1 MFALFAVAAG
11 TNVPTPLLLV
21 YQERL
26 GLSAEVLTA
35 LFGCYAAGL
44 VPALLLAGQ
53 LSDRLGR
60 RRVAI
65 PGIVLS
71 GLASLAFAAAG
82 DSLSLLF
89 TARFL
94 QGVVSGVVFS
104 VGSAW
109 VSELSAA
116 SGEGAGGRRAAF
128 AMTAG
133 FALGPLTSGLLGE
146 FGPAPTV
153 LPYLVHTA
161 LVAVGLGFALGLPE
175 TVDLHAVH
183 RSRGRARRQVPL
195 IQPGD
200 GLLVA
205 TVLAPVAVCVY
216 AFPSSVISA
225 VPLLVD
231 LPYGGV
237 AVTGLLAGVTLG
249 AGTLVAPLQRPPR
262 PVDGGRRGRTRHGR
276 LRGRGGLRDHR
287 LAPLA
292 RRHRTPAGV
301 RRRPLPGRRPHA
313 HRPAG
318 GPDAPRRADR
328 AVPRRA
334 RISASPSRSS
344 WRWAR
349 GRRPRRCRWRWR
361 RCSPDCSSSACCR
374 SPGAAGS
381 RPRSATA
388 PPPEG
393 RGRRRASGD
402 GVSRRSSPRTRP
414 RRPRPGPWRHPAR
427 RPAGAR
433 SSPGSATCRSR
444 SPGSGRRGR
453 RCRPPPG
460 R

>member
-1 MFALFAVAAG
+1 MSWKRAVFALFAVAAG
-11 TNVPTPLLLV
+11 TNVPTPLLLF

-26 GLSAEVLTA
+26 DLSAEVLTA

-44 VPALLLAGQ
+44 VPALLLAGG

-71 GLASLAFAAAG
+71 GLASLAFAFAG
-82 DSLSLLF
+82 DSLTLLF

-109 VSELSAA
+109 VGELSLA

-133 FALGPLTSGLLGE
+133 FSLGPLTSGLLGE

-161 LVAVGLGFALGLPE
+161 LVAVGLSMALGLPE
-175 TVDLHAVH
+175 TVDLVA
-183 RSRGRARRQVPL
+183 ARRSGHEHHSRVPL

-216 AFPSSVISA
+216 AFPSTVISA

-237 AVTGLLAGVTLG
+237 AVTGVLAGVTLG
-249 AGTLVAPLQRPPR
+249 AGTLVAPLQRR
-262 PVDGGRRGRTRHGR
+262 LGRWT
-276 LRGRGGLRDHR
+276 
-287 LAPLA
+287 A
-292 RRHRTPAGV
+292 
-301 RRRPLPGRRPHA
+301 
-313 HRPAG
+313 
-318 GPDAPRRADR
+318 
-328 AVPRRA
+328 AVG
-334 RISASPSRSS
+334 SAL
-344 WRWAR
+344 
-349 GRRPRRCRWRWR
+349 
-361 RCSPDCSSSACCR
+361 
-374 SPGAAGS
+374 GAAGF
-381 RPRSATA
+381 ATA
-388 PPPEG
+388 ALFATSGWLPWLVLTAPLLGSGGGLCLAAGLTLTARLAAPTR
-393 RGRRRASGD
+393 RGALTALFLAIAYLGFAVPFLMAVAA
-402 GVSRRSSPRTRP
+402 GATSPVVPLAAAAGLTAVLAVRLLP
-414 RRPRPGPWRHPAR
+414 VAR
-427 RPAGAR
+427 RGQL
-433 SSPGSATCRSR
+433 
-444 SPGSGRRGR
+444 
-453 RCRPPPG
+453 
-460 R
+460 

>member
-1 MFALFAVAAG
+1 MFALFTVAAG

-26 GLSAEVLTA
+26 DLSAEVLTA

-82 DSLSLLF
+82 DSLTLLF

-109 VSELSAA
+109 VGELSQA

-133 FALGPLTSGLLGE
+133 FSLGPLTSGLLGE

-161 LVAVGLGFALGLPE
+161 LVAVGLVLALGLPE
-175 TVDLHAVH
+175 TVDLHA
-183 RSRGRARRQVPL
+183 RARMRGESHPEIPL
-195 IQPGD
+195 IRAGD

-225 VPLLVD
+225 VPLLVE

-237 AVTGLLAGVTLG
+237 AVTGVLAGVTLG
-249 AGTLVAPLQRPPR
+249 AGTLVAGLQRR
-262 PVDGGRRGRTRHGR
+262 LGRWT
-276 LRGRGGLRDHR
+276 
-287 LAPLA
+287 
-292 RRHRTPAGV
+292 
-301 RRRPLPGRRPHA
+301 
-313 HRPAG
+313 
-318 GPDAPRRADR
+318 
-328 AVPRRA
+328 AVVG
-334 RISASPSRSS
+334 SAL
-344 WRWAR
+344 
-349 GRRPRRCRWRWR
+349 
-361 RCSPDCSSSACCR
+361 
-374 SPGAAGS
+374 GAAGYVAAAAFAATGWLPWLVAAAPLLGAGGGLCLAAGLTLTARLAAPS
-381 RPRSATA
+381 RLGALTALFLAIAYLGFAVPFVMAVIARATSATVPLVA
-388 PPPEG
+388 AAALTGLLFLRLLP
-393 RGRRRASGD
+393 
-402 GVSRRSSPRTRP
+402 
-414 RRPRPGPWRHPAR
+414 PAR
-427 RPAGAR
+427 RGLL
-433 SSPGSATCRSR
+433 
-444 SPGSGRRGR
+444 
-453 RCRPPPG
+453 
-460 R
+460 

>member
-1 MFALFAVAAG
+1 MTWKRAVFALFAVAAG

-44 VPALLLAGQ
+44 VPSLLLAGQ

-82 DSLSLLF
+82 DSLTLLF

-109 VSELSAA
+109 VAELSLA
-116 SGEGAGGRRAAF
+116 SGEGAGGRRAAV

-133 FALGPLTSGLLGE
+133 FSLGPLTSGLLGE

-161 LVAVGLGFALGLPE
+161 LVAVGLLVALPLPE
-175 TVDLHAVH
+175 TVDLVAHE
-183 RSRGRARRQVPL
+183 RSGDQRDPAVPL
-195 IQPGD
+195 IRPGD

-225 VPLLVD
+225 VPLLVE

-237 AVTGLLAGVTLG
+237 AVTGVLAGVTLG
-249 AGTLVAPLQRPPR
+249 AGTLVAGLQRR
-262 PVDGGRRGRTRHGR
+262 LGRWTAVVGT
-276 LRGRGGLRDHR
+276 GL
-287 LAPLA
+287 
-292 RRHRTPAGV
+292 
-301 RRRPLPGRRPHA
+301 
-313 HRPAG
+313 
-318 GPDAPRRADR
+318 
-328 AVPRRA
+328 
-334 RISASPSRSS
+334 
-344 WRWAR
+344 
-349 GRRPRRCRWRWR
+349 
-361 RCSPDCSSSACCR
+361 
-374 SPGAAGS
+374 GAAGFAAAAAFATTGLVPWLVVTAPLLGSGGGLCLAAGLTLTARLAAPS
-381 RPRSATA
+381 RRGALTALFLAIAYIGFAVPFAMAVIARATTSATPLA
-388 PPPEG
+388 LAAVVTALLALRLLPVA
-393 RGRRRASGD
+393 RRRAL
-402 GVSRRSSPRTRP
+402 
-414 RRPRPGPWRHPAR
+414 
-427 RPAGAR
+427 
-433 SSPGSATCRSR
+433 
-444 SPGSGRRGR
+444 
-453 RCRPPPG
+453 
-460 R
+460 

>member
-1 MFALFAVAAG
+1 MTWKRAVFALFAVAAG

-44 VPALLLAGQ
+44 VPALLVAGP

-65 PGIVLS
+65 PGIILS

-82 DSLSLLF
+82 DSLTLLF

-109 VSELSAA
+109 VGELSLA

-133 FALGPLTSGLLGE
+133 FSLGPLTSGLLGE

-161 LVAVGLGFALGLPE
+161 LVVAGLSVALGLPE

-183 RSRGRARRQVPL
+183 RRSRGHPDAVPL
-195 IQPGD
+195 LRAGD
-200 GLLVA
+200 GLVFA

-216 AFPSSVISA
+216 AFPSAVISA

-237 AVTGLLAGVTLG
+237 AVTGVLAGVTLG
-249 AGTLVAPLQRPPR
+249 AGTLVAPLQA
-262 PVDGGRRGRTRHGR
+262 R
-276 LRGRGGLRDHR
+276 L
-287 LAPLA
+287 
-292 RRHRTPAGV
+292 
-301 RRRPLPGRRPHA
+301 
-313 HRPAG
+313 
-318 GPDAPRRADR
+318 GPWT
-328 AVPRRA
+328 AVVGTA
-334 RISASPSRSS
+334 L
-344 WRWAR
+344 
-349 GRRPRRCRWRWR
+349 
-361 RCSPDCSSSACCR
+361 
-374 SPGAAGS
+374 GAAGFAAATAFATTGWVPWLVVTAPLLGS
-381 RPRSATA
+381 GGGLCLAAGLTLTARLAAPGRLGALTALFLAIAYLGFAVPFLMAVIAGATSSATPLA
-388 PPPEG
+388 
-393 RGRRRASGD
+393 AA
-402 GVSRRSSPRTRP
+402 GVLTAVLTLRLLPVA
-414 RRPRPGPWRHPAR
+414 RHRQA
-427 RPAGAR
+427 
-433 SSPGSATCRSR
+433 
-444 SPGSGRRGR
+444 
-453 RCRPPPG
+453 
-460 R
+460 

>member
-1 MFALFAVAAG
+1 MSWKRAVFALFAVAAG

-26 GLSAEVLTA
+26 DLSAEVLTA

-44 VPALLLAGQ
+44 VPALLLAGG

-71 GLASLAFAAAG
+71 GLASLAFAFAG

-109 VSELSAA
+109 VGELSLA

-133 FALGPLTSGLLGE
+133 FSLGPLTSGLLGE

-161 LVAVGLGFALGLPE
+161 LVAVGLTMALGLPE
-175 TVDLHAVH
+175 TVDLVA
-183 RSRGRARRQVPL
+183 ARRSGHEHHTTVPL

-216 AFPSSVISA
+216 AFPSTVISA

-237 AVTGLLAGVTLG
+237 AVTGVLAGVTLG
-249 AGTLVAPLQRPPR
+249 AGTLVAPLQARL
-262 PVDGGRRGRTRHGR
+262 GRWT
-276 LRGRGGLRDHR
+276 
-287 LAPLA
+287 
-292 RRHRTPAGV
+292 
-301 RRRPLPGRRPHA
+301 
-313 HRPAG
+313 
-318 GPDAPRRADR
+318 
-328 AVPRRA
+328 AV
-334 RISASPSRSS
+334 IGSAL
-344 WRWAR
+344 
-349 GRRPRRCRWRWR
+349 
-361 RCSPDCSSSACCR
+361 
-374 SPGAAGS
+374 GAAGF
-381 RPRSATA
+381 ATA
-388 PPPEG
+388 ALFATSGWLPWLVLTAPLLGSGGGLCLAAGLTLTARLAAPTR
-393 RGRRRASGD
+393 RGALTALFLAIAYLGFAVPFLMAVAA
-402 GVSRRSSPRTRP
+402 GATSPVVPLAVAAGLTAVLAVRLLP
-414 RRPRPGPWRHPAR
+414 VAR
-427 RPAGAR
+427 RGQL
-433 SSPGSATCRSR
+433 
-444 SPGSGRRGR
+444 
-453 RCRPPPG
+453 
-460 R
+460 

>member
-21 YQERL
+21 YQQRL
-26 GLSAEVLTA
+26 GLSPEVLTA

-82 DSLSLLF
+82 DSLTLLF

-109 VSELSAA
+109 VAELSLA

-133 FALGPLTSGLLGE
+133 FSLGPLTSGLLGE

-161 LVAVGLGFALGLPE
+161 LVAVGLGLALRLPE
-175 TVDLHAVH
+175 TVDLLPHDHPDA
-183 RSRGRARRQVPL
+183 RSGPPVPL
-195 IQPGD
+195 IRPGD
-200 GLLVA
+200 GLLMA
-205 TVLAPVAVCVY
+205 TVVAPVAVCVY

-249 AGTLVAPLQRPPR
+249 AGTLVAPLQR
-262 PVDGGRRGRTRHGR
+262 R
-276 LRGRGGLRDHR
+276 LGPWTAVVGAGL
-287 LAPLA
+287 
-292 RRHRTPAGV
+292 
-301 RRRPLPGRRPHA
+301 
-313 HRPAG
+313 
-318 GPDAPRRADR
+318 
-328 AVPRRA
+328 
-334 RISASPSRSS
+334 
-344 WRWAR
+344 
-349 GRRPRRCRWRWR
+349 
-361 RCSPDCSSSACCR
+361 
-374 SPGAAGS
+374 GAAGFAAATAFATTD
-381 RPRSATA
+381 RLPWLIATA
-388 PPPEG
+388 PLLGSGGGLCLAAGLVLTARLAAPTR
-393 RGRRRASGD
+393 RGALTALFLAIAYLGFAVPFVMAVIARAT
-402 GVSRRSSPRTRP
+402 SSATPFGIAAVVTAVLALRLLP
-414 RRPRPGPWRHPAR
+414 V
-427 RPAGAR
+427 AR
-433 SSPGSATCRSR
+433 SNRL
-444 SPGSGRRGR
+444 
-453 RCRPPPG
+453 
-460 R
+460 

>member
-1 MFALFAVAAG
+1 MSWKRAVFALFAVAAG

-26 GLSAEVLTA
+26 DLSAEVLTA

-44 VPALLLAGQ
+44 VPALLLAGG

-71 GLASLAFAAAG
+71 GLASLAFAFAG
-82 DSLSLLF
+82 DSLTLLF

-109 VSELSAA
+109 VGELSLA

-133 FALGPLTSGLLGE
+133 FSLGPLTSGLLGE

-161 LVAVGLGFALGLPE
+161 LVAVGLSMALGLPE
-175 TVDLHAVH
+175 TVDLVA
-183 RSRGRARRQVPL
+183 ARRSGHEHHSRVPL

-216 AFPSSVISA
+216 AFPSTVISA

-237 AVTGLLAGVTLG
+237 AVTGVLAGVTLG
-249 AGTLVAPLQRPPR
+249 AGTLVAPLQRR
-262 PVDGGRRGRTRHGR
+262 LGRWT
-276 LRGRGGLRDHR
+276 
-287 LAPLA
+287 A
-292 RRHRTPAGV
+292 
-301 RRRPLPGRRPHA
+301 
-313 HRPAG
+313 
-318 GPDAPRRADR
+318 
-328 AVPRRA
+328 AVG
-334 RISASPSRSS
+334 SAL
-344 WRWAR
+344 
-349 GRRPRRCRWRWR
+349 
-361 RCSPDCSSSACCR
+361 
-374 SPGAAGS
+374 GAAGF
-381 RPRSATA
+381 ATA
-388 PPPEG
+388 ALFATSGWLPWLVLTAPLLGSGGGLCLAAGLTLTARLAAPTR
-393 RGRRRASGD
+393 RGALTALFLAIAYLGFAVPFLMAVAA
-402 GVSRRSSPRTRP
+402 GATSPVVPLAAAAGLTAVLAVRLLP
-414 RRPRPGPWRHPAR
+414 VAR
-427 RPAGAR
+427 RGQL
-433 SSPGSATCRSR
+433 
-444 SPGSGRRGR
+444 
-453 RCRPPPG
+453 
-460 R
+460 

>member
-26 GLSAEVLTA
+26 HLSPEVLTA

-44 VPALLLAGQ
+44 VPALLLAGG

-82 DSLSLLF
+82 DSLTLLF

-109 VSELSAA
+109 VGELSLA

-133 FALGPLTSGLLGE
+133 FSLGPLTSGLLGE

-161 LVAVGLGFALGLPE
+161 LVAVGLGLALRLPE
-175 TVDLHAVH
+175 TVDLLPHLSEAHAEP
-183 RSRGRARRQVPL
+183 AAPL
-195 IQPGD
+195 IPTGQ
-200 GLLVA
+200 GLLFA
-205 TVLAPVAVCVY
+205 TALAPVAVCVY

-225 VPLLVD
+225 VPLLVA

-249 AGTLVAPLQRPPR
+249 AGTLVAPLQR
-262 PVDGGRRGRTRHGR
+262 R
-276 LRGRGGLRDHR
+276 L
-287 LAPLA
+287 
-292 RRHRTPAGV
+292 
-301 RRRPLPGRRPHA
+301 
-313 HRPAG
+313 
-318 GPDAPRRADR
+318 GPWT
-328 AVPRRA
+328 AVVGA
-334 RISASPSRSS
+334 AL
-344 WRWAR
+344 
-349 GRRPRRCRWRWR
+349 
-361 RCSPDCSSSACCR
+361 
-374 SPGAAGS
+374 GAAGFGAATAFATTDRLPWLILTAPLLGS
-381 RPRSATA
+381 GGGLCLAAGLTLTARLAAPTRRGALTALFLAIAYLGFAVPFLMAVIARATSSATPLGIA
-388 PPPEG
+388 AVVTAVLALRLLPVA
-393 RGRRRASGD
+393 R
-402 GVSRRSSPRTRP
+402 SRRL
-414 RRPRPGPWRHPAR
+414 
-427 RPAGAR
+427 
-433 SSPGSATCRSR
+433 
-444 SPGSGRRGR
+444 
-453 RCRPPPG
+453 
-460 R
+460 

>member
-1 MFALFAVAAG
+1 VIWKRAVFALFTVAAG

-44 VPALLLAGQ
+44 VPALMLAGP

-65 PGIVLS
+65 PGIILS

-82 DSLSLLF
+82 DSLTLLF
-89 TARFL
+89 AARFL

-109 VSELSAA
+109 VAELSLA

-133 FALGPLTSGLLGE
+133 FSLGPLTSGLLGA

-161 LVAVGLGFALGLPE
+161 LVAVGLAFAVRLPE
-175 TVDLHAVH
+175 TVDLHAHV
-183 RSRGRARRQVPL
+183 RSGGKADPKVPL
-195 IQPGD
+195 IRPGD
-200 GLLVA
+200 GWLVV

-237 AVTGLLAGVTLG
+237 AVTGVLAGITLG
-249 AGTLVAPLQRPPR
+249 AGTVVAGLQRRFGRWTAVVGAALGTAGFAAAAAFATTAWVPWLVACAPLLGA
-262 PVDGGRRGRTRHGR
+262 GGGLCLAAGLTLTARLAAPTRRGALTSLFLACAYVGFAAPFVMAVVA
-276 LRGRGGLRDHR
+276 RDTS
-287 LAPLA
+287 ATVPLVA
-292 RRHRTPAGV
+292 
-301 RRRPLPGRRPHA
+301 
-313 HRPAG
+313 
-318 GPDAPRRADR
+318 
-328 AVPRRA
+328 
-334 RISASPSRSS
+334 
-344 WRWAR
+344 
-349 GRRPRRCRWRWR
+349 
-361 RCSPDCSSSACCR
+361 
-374 SPGAAGS
+374 AAGLTGLLCL
-381 RPRSATA
+381 RLLT
-388 PPPEG
+388 
-393 RGRRRASGD
+393 
-402 GVSRRSSPRTRP
+402 
-414 RRPRPGPWRHPAR
+414 PAR
-427 RPAGAR
+427 RGQL
-433 SSPGSATCRSR
+433 
-444 SPGSGRRGR
+444 
-453 RCRPPPG
+453 
-460 R
+460 

>member
-1 MFALFAVAAG
+1 MGQGIPYGRAVHWKRAVFALFAVAAG

-21 YQERL
+21 YQQRL

-44 VPALLLAGQ
+44 VPALLLAGG

-109 VSELSAA
+109 VGELSLA
-116 SGEGAGGRRAAF
+116 SGDAAGGRRAAF

-133 FALGPLTSGLLGE
+133 FSLGPLTSGLLGE

-153 LPYLVHTA
+153 LPYLVHA
-161 LVAVGLGFALGLPE
+161 LLVVVGLSLALRLPE
-175 TVDLHAVH
+175 TVDLLPHPAGAPAPT
-183 RSRGRARRQVPL
+183 SAPL
-195 IQPGD
+195 IPPGQ
-200 GLLVA
+200 GLLFA
-205 TVLAPVAVCVY
+205 TALAPVAVCVY

-249 AGTLVAPLQRPPR
+249 AGTLVAPLQR
-262 PVDGGRRGRTRHGR
+262 R
-276 LRGRGGLRDHR
+276 LGSW
-287 LAPLA
+287 
-292 RRHRTPAGV
+292 T
-301 RRRPLPGRRPHA
+301 
-313 HRPAG
+313 
-318 GPDAPRRADR
+318 
-328 AVPRRA
+328 AVVGA
-334 RISASPSRSS
+334 AL
-344 WRWAR
+344 
-349 GRRPRRCRWRWR
+349 
-361 RCSPDCSSSACCR
+361 
-374 SPGAAGS
+374 GAAGFAAATAFATTDRLIWLILTAPLLGS
-381 RPRSATA
+381 GGGLCLAAGLTLTARLAAPTRRGALTSLFLAIAYLGFAVPFLMAVIARAASSATPLGIA
-388 PPPEG
+388 AVVTAVLALRLFPVA
-393 RGRRRASGD
+393 R
-402 GVSRRSSPRTRP
+402 SRRL
-414 RRPRPGPWRHPAR
+414 
-427 RPAGAR
+427 
-433 SSPGSATCRSR
+433 
-444 SPGSGRRGR
+444 
-453 RCRPPPG
+453 
-460 R
+460 